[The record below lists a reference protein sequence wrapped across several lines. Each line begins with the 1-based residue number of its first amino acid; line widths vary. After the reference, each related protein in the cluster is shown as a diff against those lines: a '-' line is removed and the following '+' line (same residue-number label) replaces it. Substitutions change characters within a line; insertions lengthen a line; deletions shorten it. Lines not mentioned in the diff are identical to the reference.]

1 MGFLTDRVSGRRP
14 PRIFLHSQNRNFR
27 FDPASAA
34 SNNSAKAIVS
44 LAKGCSMKKAILIPL
59 FLTLVMCVAAV
70 AQETR
75 KSGDATG
82 PAASRKAVTLSGR
95 VSEDATA
102 FVSDQ
107 DDVWEVSNAKVLIG
121 HQGQQVVVKCQL
133 YPDKNEMRVLSV
145 STAQGEVKYVVNRG
159 DSAFRR

>member
-1 MGFLTDRVSGRRP
+1 
-14 PRIFLHSQNRNFR
+14 
-27 FDPASAA
+27 
-34 SNNSAKAIVS
+34 
-44 LAKGCSMKKAILIPL
+44 MKKAILLPL
-59 FLTLVMCVAAV
+59 FLTLLMCVAAV
-70 AQETR
+70 AQETP
-75 KSGDATG
+75 KPGDSARQ
-82 PAASRKAVTLSGR
+82 AAPRKAVTLSGR
-95 VSEDATA
+95 VSEDAKA

-145 STAQGEVKYVVNRG
+145 SGAQGEVKYAAYRG

>member
-1 MGFLTDRVSGRRP
+1 
-14 PRIFLHSQNRNFR
+14 
-27 FDPASAA
+27 
-34 SNNSAKAIVS
+34 
-44 LAKGCSMKKAILIPL
+44 MKKAILIPL

-75 KSGDATG
+75 KSGDSTG

-121 HQGQQVVVKCQL
+121 HQGQQVIVKCQL